1 MAASGDGAIDAAS
14 GAATGG
20 VADSPAA
27 ASLAG
32 QGISGIG
39 DLGPAVRRFV
49 QHQLVQVQAG
59 AEAVFIGGLQD
70 VEGDLRQ
77 VFDGRDAVDD
87 DGLVVGQRGQEI
99 AHRVVLFVDQE
110 GVVPD
115 VDQMFLGQRLDV
127 GEVHD
132 HAVVGIAFDGDDLA
146 GQRDFQRV
154 AVAVQVAALA
164 FVVGNPVAGVEFELA
179 CDGQHYGIC
188 KSLWVCR
195 LSFHFGL
202 RLQVSIASVV
212 LKAASGPSIGW
223 TKKLSKSRPSYAAR
237 SCWACGIT
245 TLISL
250 PLPTTSLEP
259 IFGLTQIQ
267 STPAGTGKVPLVS
280 MAISKPTACI
290 AAISSRSSCSS
301 GLPPAS
307 PSVPTKSV
315 SQNWQTALARSL
327 SRPVH
332 RLQPAKRQNTAG
344 RPA

>member
-1 MAASGDGAIDAAS
+1 MMTPSLTTTAPTGTSPKSQAYCACSSAARMKASSSGVACCAMAGSSAGAMLSGDG
-14 GAATGG
+14 T
-20 VADSPAA
+20 
-27 ASLAG
+27 
-32 QGISGIG
+32 SGIG

-59 AEAVFIGGLQD
+59 AEAVFIGRLQD
-70 VEGDLRQ
+70 VEGDLRE
-77 VFDGRDAVDD
+77 VLDGRDAVDY
-87 DGLVVGQRGQEI
+87 DGLVARQRGEEI
-99 AHRVVLFVDQE
+99 AHGVVLFVDQE

-115 VDQMFLGQRLDV
+115 VDQVFLGQRLDV
-127 GEVHD
+127 GKVHD
-132 HAVVGIAFDGDDLA
+132 HAVVGVALDGDDLA

-164 FVVGNPVAGVEFELA
+164 FVVGNPVAGVEFELT

-301 GLPPAS
+301 GSPP
-307 PSVPTKSV
+307 VKT
-315 SQNWQTALARSL
+315 TYLLA
-327 SRPVH
+327 
-332 RLQPAKRQNTAG
+332 A
-344 RPA
+344 